1 VTFLKFETFDKISQS
16 QGSKSMSSPTRR
28 SEAKR
33 KANHARSA
41 KRRKNLSNKFGSTPK
56 SLTLDKPNANEKASK
71 KAG

>member
-1 VTFLKFETFDKISQS
+1 
-16 QGSKSMSSPTRR
+16 MSSPTRR